1 MVLKMFYFLCL
12 LLPFQIALNPTETVD
27 LASVRI
33 IIIILFFMWLAK
45 GLKNRKVFI
54 KNNLLSALVFIFICL
69 NVFSILA
76 AKNTE
81 WSLRKIFFLLS
92 IFPVFFVAQGLVRNN
107 KKGIMSIKLLVFGAA
122 IAAALGILQFS
133 MQFIIGLE
141 KVYEIWAEN
150 IAPIFLGK
158 NVTFSVLNNPSW
170 LVNIS
175 GKTYLRATAFFP
187 DPHMFSFFL
196 GLLIPFS
203 LGLFIYSKKV
213 QYLAGFILMITADFL
228 TFSRGGYL
236 GLLAAAL
243 FLLLIFWSKIER
255 KIKIFI
261 FLIGTLFFVA
271 ILIPSPISER
281 FFSSFDLKEGSNLGR
296 LVMWKES
303 WEVAT
308 ENPLLGVGIGNYPLE
323 IRAAA
328 DYREPITAHNTYLDI
343 ASETGIINA
352 IVWIGILV
360 LAFWGFL
367 KKSKKNILYLFG
379 AVSIVIFSVH
389 SLVESAIYSP
399 LVLTLLLIIIS
410 FSNQDSLTHEKKHEN
425 N

>member
-1 MVLKMFYFLCL
+1 MILKIFYFLCL

-27 LASVRI
+27 LASVRVVI
-33 IIIILFFMWLAK
+33 IVLFFLWLSR
-45 GLKNRKVFI
+45 GLKNRKIFVR
-54 KNNLLSALVFIFICL
+54 NNLLSALIVSFIFFNIL
-69 NVFSILA
+69 SIVE

-81 WSLRKIFFLLS
+81 WSLRKIIFLLS
-92 IFPVFFVAQGLVRNN
+92 IFPIFFIAQDLIRDQ
-107 KKGIMSIKLLVFGAA
+107 KKIIIAIKLLVFGAVTA
-122 IAAALGILQFS
+122 SIFGIFQFFLQF
-133 MQFIIGLE
+133 FIGLE
-141 KVYEIWAEN
+141 RVYIIWAEN
-150 IAPIFLGK
+150 IAPVFLGK

-203 LGLFIYSKKV
+203 LGLFFYSKKI
-213 QYLAGFILMITADFL
+213 QYLAGFFLMIIADFL

-236 GLLAAAL
+236 GLFAAAL
-243 FLLLIFWSKIER
+243 FLLITFWSKIEQ
-255 KIKIFI
+255 KIKLSVF
-261 FLIGTLFFVA
+261 FVGLLFFVA
-271 ILIPSPISER
+271 ILIPGPISER

-296 LVMWKES
+296 LTMWEKS
-303 WEVAT
+303 FEVAI

-352 IVWIGILV
+352 VVWIGILG

-367 KKSKKNILYLFG
+367 KKTKNNSLYLFG
-379 AVSIVIFSVH
+379 AVSIIIFSVH

-399 LVLTLLLIIIS
+399 IILTLLLIIIS
-410 FSNQDSLTHEKKHEN
+410 FSNHLTHEKINEIN
-425 N
+425 